1 MTESGYSDR
10 ICTSTEYRIVCH
22 CKNQLQA
29 LTYVERVFGLFAYVN
44 AFLFDIFFFGGAI
57 CMQAI
62 SSYIEINL
70 IKFKRMFVD
79 SELYKKSY
87 KKGWMY

>member
-1 MTESGYSDR
+1 M
-10 ICTSTEYRIVCH
+10 
-22 CKNQLQA
+22 L
-29 LTYVERVFGLFAYVN
+29 
-44 AFLFDIFFFGGAI
+44 FLFDIFFFGGAI

-62 SSYIEINL
+62 SSYLEINL